1 MLDLQLSGGIAR
13 LTLDRPEA
21 RNAVPPE
28 GWRPIAALA
37 ERALADGARLVVLA
51 GRGGAFCAG
60 ADLSEFARLR
70 GDPDAL
76 RGFREAMCETFDR
89 LAQLPI
95 PIVASIDGACFGA
108 GVALAMACDM
118 RIAAPSAKFGITPAK
133 LGIAYPQGDI
143 HRLVSLVG
151 RGQAARLLFTA
162 ATIDAAEA
170 HRIGLVDAVSEDGGG
185 AMFDAIIANSAA
197 SLAALK
203 RGIVLA
209 AGGIHRD
216 VEQDAEF
223 DALIASDEMAV
234 RLRALRN
241 GR

>member
-21 RNAVPPE
+21 RNAVPPK
-28 GWRPIAALA
+28 GWRPIAVLA
-37 ERALADGARLVVLA
+37 EQAFADGARLVVLS

-60 ADLSEFARLR
+60 ADLGEFAQLR

-76 RGFREAMCETFDR
+76 RGFREAMRDTFDR

-118 RIAAPSAKFGITPAK
+118 RIAAPTARFGITPAK
-133 LGIAYPQGDI
+133 LGIAYPQGDV
-143 HRLVSLVG
+143 HRLMSLVG
-151 RGQAARLLFTA
+151 RGQAARLLFSA
-162 ATIDAAEA
+162 ATVDAAEA
-170 HRIGLVDAVSEDGGG
+170 HRIGLVDVVTEDGGG
-185 AMFDAIIANSAA
+185 AMCNAIIANSAA

-203 RGIVLA
+203 RGIALA
-209 AGGIHRD
+209 AAGTD
-216 VEQDAEF
+216 QDAEQDARF
-223 DALIASDEMAV
+223 DALVAGEEMAA
-234 RLRALRN
+234 RLEALRN